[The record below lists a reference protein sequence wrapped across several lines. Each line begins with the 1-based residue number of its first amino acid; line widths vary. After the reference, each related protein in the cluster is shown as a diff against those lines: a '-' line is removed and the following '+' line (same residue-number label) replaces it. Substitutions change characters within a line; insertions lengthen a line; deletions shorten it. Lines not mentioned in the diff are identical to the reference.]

1 MLEFYHLHHL
11 KQFESKAK
19 YLANE
24 IKYIFD
30 LERIVVVQASENAIP
45 VQYREN
51 LSTDLFKQLN
61 DFYHT
66 IRVTRLK
73 KEHFLKKYLPESKK
87 IPNSSFLFA
96 DFFSGVGGLSQGLT
110 QAGFTPAF
118 VNDHYAAALETYYFN
133 HQLPADRFYLGDIET
148 LVENAERY
156 RPLFKEIQLVAGAP
170 PCQSFS
176 MANRWQSPAED
187 PRNELY
193 QYFLKMLQI
202 IQPQWFIIE
211 NVEGIKRIEQN
222 IKQDVLN
229 YTQSNYHFVDFVVNA
244 KDFGIP
250 QNRKRY
256 FLIGSLAK
264 SKSELQHIVYQLET
278 IKQNRVRFALKDA
291 LFGLPPL
298 KTNPFSNQTEYDSD
312 LHGFKIKKMESP
324 QNDFLDWINPKESF
338 DNTFL
343 LNHKSRFNNEND
355 VKIFGLL
362 QQGENSTAQSI
373 QPYNKYLNRAA
384 IFKDKY
390 YKLKEDAFCKTITS
404 HMEND
409 CHMYIHPTQARGL
422 SPREAARVQ
431 TFPDNYFF
439 RGSIRDWYKQIG
451 NAVPVKLAEVI
462 GKEIIKIF

>member
-1 MLEFYHLHHL
+1 MLEFYYLHHL
-11 KQFESKAK
+11 NKFETKAK
-19 YLANE
+19 ELSDE
-24 IKYIFD
+24 LKYIFD
-30 LERIVVVQASENAIP
+30 LEQIVVCHTTENAIP
-45 VQYREN
+45 NHYQDK
-51 LSTDLFKQLN
+51 LSNEVFTQLN

-66 IRVTRLK
+66 IRNIKLPK
-73 KEHFLKKYLPESKK
+73 AHFLNKYLPETKK
-87 IPNSSFLFA
+87 LVDSTLLFA
-96 DFFSGVGGLSQGLT
+96 DFFSGVGGLSQGFS

-118 VNDHYAAALETYYFN
+118 VNDHYPAALESYYFN
-133 HQLPADRFYLGDIET
+133 HQLPAERFYVGDIEN
-148 LVENAERY
+148 LVQNAAQY
-156 RPLFKEIQLVAGAP
+156 QHLFKDIRLVAGAP

-176 MANRWQSPAED
+176 MANRWQSPADD

-193 QYFLKMLQI
+193 KYFLKMLQI

-229 YTQSNYHFVDFVVNA
+229 YTQSNYSFIDFVVNA

-256 FLIGSLAK
+256 FMIGSLTQ
-264 SKSELQHIVYQLET
+264 SKSALQKIVYQLEM
-278 IKQNRVRFALKDA
+278 IKQNRLRYVLKDA
-291 LFGLPPL
+291 LHGLPAL
-298 KTNPFSNQTEYDSD
+298 KTNPFSNHTDYDHEI
-312 LHGFKIKKMESP
+312 HGFKIKKYVPSR
-324 QNDFLDWINPKESF
+324 NAFLNWINSNTN
-338 DNTFL
+338 DDDTFL

-362 QQGENSTAQSI
+362 QQGENSTAPSI
-373 QPYNKYLNRAA
+373 QPYNKYLNRAT

-390 YKLKEDAFCKTITS
+390 YKLKEDSFCKTITS
-404 HMEND
+404 HMQND

-431 TFPDNYFF
+431 TFPDDYFF

-451 NAVPVKLAEVI
+451 NAVPVKLAEI
-462 GKEIIKIF
+462 IANEIIKFL